1 MTWHDPVP
9 DEDLKMVGTGTG
21 GTRVA
26 QSESVRRNRE
36 LQRQWYG
43 EPLGDR
49 ARRLVVAFRISQA
62 QLAEVLGISAP
73 MLSQVMSARRAKI
86 GNPSVLARLVML
98 ERKVFVPGVAA
109 GESEAIEQALA
120 DVRDSHPSV
129 GRDLPVHQ
137 ATGHQPAGRTA
148 GQSPGQQAGHA
159 SDGQEI
165 AFPVLREAAEPDE
178 LAGAADLLAERDPGL
193 AEVLRK
199 AADSLPSSHRT

>member
-1 MTWHDPVP
+1 MAEHT
-9 DEDLKMVGTGTG
+9 
-21 GTRVA
+21 
-26 QSESVRRNRE
+26 SVQRNLD

-49 ARRLVVAFRISQA
+49 VRRLVVAFRTSQA

-98 ERKVFVPGVAA
+98 ERKVLIPGVTA

-129 GRDLPVHQ
+129 GRDTLPV
-137 ATGHQPAGRTA
+137 
-148 GQSPGQQAGHA
+148 PGNDEQVAW
-159 SDGQEI
+159 
-165 AFPVLREAAEPDE
+165 PVLREVAKPSELEQAAALIDGRYPA
-178 LAGAADLLAERDPGL
+178 LAGLLRRAANGE
-193 AEVLRK
+193 
-199 AADSLPSSHRT
+199 S